1 MNAAIQSI
9 CYKISKYP
17 EISETSLT
25 RSQLHEVIAAF
36 LGFKSHAAMVQE
48 DKKTQQDY
56 VLSDAEFII
65 LNIAQGK
72 SRAEKFGMSEVS
84 IEQCIAE
91 MKNGFPVDVFDSLE
105 DFYDETQVGFLEQIQ
120 DDIFSSDAIANS
132 NAEFD
137 YLPHLEQKLIFSG
150 DLWKSTHDWSIEDTG
165 IMEGEYNSGSDRFFN
180 GNRLDVTAKFAF
192 AKAGRAGLIFL
203 SDESH
208 CDIRSND
215 DWYDPELFMKT
226 E

>member
-1 MNAAIQSI
+1 MNAAIKSI
-9 CYKISKYP
+9 CYKISQHP
-17 EISETSLT
+17 EVQNLSLK
-25 RSQLHEVIAAF
+25 RSQLHEVVAAF
-36 LGFKSHAAMVQE
+36 LGYKSHAAMVRE
-48 DKKTQQDY
+48 DKNSEQDFA
-56 VLSDAEFII
+56 LSEAEFII
-65 LNIAQGK
+65 LNVAQGS
-72 SRAEKFGMSEVS
+72 SRAENFGMSETS
-84 IEQCIAE
+84 IDRCIAE
-91 MKNGFPVDVFDSLE
+91 LKSGFLVDVFDSLE
-105 DFYDETQVGFLEQIQ
+105 DFYDDKQVGFLEQIQ
-120 DDIFSSDAIANS
+120 DGIFSSDAIANS

-165 IMEGEYNSGSDRFFN
+165 TMEGEYNIESDRLFN
-180 GNRLDVTAKFAF
+180 GNRLDVKAKFAF

-215 DWYDPELFMKT
+215 DWYDPELFMTT